1 MLFGDKEFGMSEGI
15 MTAGG
20 SIPIS
25 MIILLVLLAVICA
38 LCVYVAILKQHLIEE
53 HERLEQLEK
62 RVREQNRSNEV
73 KQKFLFNMSHDI
85 RTPMNAILGF
95 ANLAQRQMANGESAD
110 ESLKYIEEAGN
121 NLMEMLDGVLD
132 TARLESN
139 EILLQESLGDL
150 EKTISRDLLSAEE
163 HARNADITLTSSF
176 KLKHKELYFDA
187 NVLRKILYNLVSN
200 AIKYT
205 EKDGKISVLVRE
217 TQSDKEHMTGITITI
232 SDNGI
237 GISDSFKPHLFEPF
251 SREKNTT
258 MSGVEGTGLGLSA
271 AKRMIEMMGGT
282 ITVNSTQGE
291 GTDVIVSLA
300 FRLPDEGETAE
311 VSKERETHEASAV
324 PEYEDDEDMLATKH
338 SLNHTIHTVSAAI
351 KEGISDDAHEAA
363 EALPKKSLVADDY
376 SFVDRRVLLAEDNK
390 VNQKMEQLVLE
401 RAGIHVEIADDG
413 QIAVNKVCEHPAGYY
428 DAVLIDLQMPNMD
441 GFEATAAI
449 RALDDP
455 DKANIPIIAVTAN
468 TSDADRM
475 LSKEVGI
482 NGHLG
487 KPIKILELLEVLQE
501 YFDEI

>member
-1 MLFGDKEFGMSEGI
+1 MLFEDKGFGMSEGI

-20 SIPIS
+20 SIPIW

-95 ANLAQRQMANGESAD
+95 ANLAKRQMANGESAD

-139 EILLQESLGDL
+139 EILLQETRGDL
-150 EKTISRDLLSAEE
+150 EKTITRDLLSAEE
-163 HARNADITLTSSF
+163 HARQAGITFASEF
-176 KLKHKELYFDA
+176 EMKHRELYFDA

-205 EKDGKISVLVRE
+205 EKNGKIRVLVQE
-217 TQSDKEHMTGITITI
+217 TESDKEHMTGVRITV

-237 GISDSFKPHLFEPF
+237 GISDAFMPHLFEPF

-258 MSGVEGTGLGLSA
+258 LSGVEGTGLGLSA

-282 ITVNSTQGE
+282 ITVNSAQGE
-291 GTDVIVSLA
+291 GTEVIVNLA
-300 FRLPDEGETAE
+300 FRLPDEGADRNTATSFET
-311 VSKERETHEASAV
+311 SANT
-324 PEYEDDEDMLATKH
+324 EYEEDDDVLATKH

-351 KEGISDDAHEAA
+351 TEGISDDAIEAA
-363 EALPKKSLVADDY
+363 AALPKKSLVADDY

-413 QIAVNKVCEHPAGYY
+413 QIAVDMVRKHPAGYY
-428 DAVLIDLQMPNMD
+428 DAVLMDLQMPNMD

-455 DKANIPIIAVTAN
+455 DKAKVPIIAVTAN
-468 TSDADRM
+468 TSDADRL

>member
-139 EILLQESLGDL
+139 EILLQETLGDL

-163 HARNADITLTSSF
+163 HARNAGITLTSSF
-176 KLKHKELYFDA
+176 ELKHKELYFDA

-271 AKRMIEMMGGT
+271 TKRMIEMMGGT

-291 GTDVIVSLA
+291 GTDVIVNLA
-300 FRLPDEGETAE
+300 FRLGDENAKTQET
-311 VSKERETHEASAV
+311 SKDPSSQTQASS
-324 PEYEDDEDMLATKH
+324 EFDENEEILATKH

-351 KEGISDDAHEAA
+351 KEGISDDAIEAA
-363 EALPKKSLVADDY
+363 AALPKKSLVADDY

-413 QIAVNKVCEHPAGYY
+413 KIAVDKVREHPAGYY
-428 DAVLIDLQMPNMD
+428 DAVLMDLQMPNMD

-449 RALDDP
+449 RALDDS
-455 DKANIPIIAVTAN
+455 DKANVPIIAVTAN